1 METQETPFYIYDSYV
16 DPSED
21 LVNLDVNEGTDYDP
35 SKLYTESVVSDPY
48 VNRQYLIVNTSDVV
62 DTDLNG
68 RKSNDGTK
76 MVIKYQGDMP
86 ESLSSLTDVEGPYSR
101 EEIKPIML
109 TTDWVEVMEE
119 N

>member
-1 METQETPFYIYDSYV
+1 MT
-16 DPSED
+16 
-21 LVNLDVNEGTDYDP
+21 
-35 SKLYTESVVSDPY
+35 
-48 VNRQYLIVNTSDVV
+48 
-62 DTDLNG
+62 
-68 RKSNDGTK
+68 
-76 MVIKYQGDMP
+76 